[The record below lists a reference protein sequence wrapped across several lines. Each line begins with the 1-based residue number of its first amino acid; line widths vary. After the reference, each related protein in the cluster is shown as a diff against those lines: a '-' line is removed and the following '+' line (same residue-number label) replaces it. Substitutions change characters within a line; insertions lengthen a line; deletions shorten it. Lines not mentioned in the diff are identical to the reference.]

1 MQTLRDTYRR
11 SRWLMPGFALVLGA
25 VFLVAQWIGGDL
37 AGGVISFA
45 IMAAFAVI
53 LVVLEGR
60 SDVVAIMRRPGR
72 DERARNIDLAAT
84 AFAGG
89 VVITVIIGAVMVQ
102 LARGEDPSPYAQLGA
117 VGGLAYLVAL
127 VGMQRRGI

>member
-1 MQTLRDTYRR
+1 MQMLRDTYRR

-37 AGGVISFA
+37 
-45 IMAAFAVI
+45 
-53 LVVLEGR
+53 
-60 SDVVAIMRRPGR
+60 
-72 DERARNIDLAAT
+72 
-84 AFAGG
+84 AGG